1 MCVLYVVFSME
12 GIIPFCFKFTFFFV
26 YFLFVC
32 FFGICDLSKGR
43 KRGKKR
49 KREARDFRVPFGHM
63 GHRRRQETLVKKSLE
78 WSDFFFLS
86 LLSTPR
92 HGLLCGQEHVCQIMG
107 HTLILCKSWMGR

>member
-1 MCVLYVVFSME
+1 M
-12 GIIPFCFKFTFFFV
+12 FCTLFLV
-26 YFLFVC
+26 WRELFLFVLNLR
-32 FFGICDLSKGR
+32 FFCVFFCLFVFLGFVICQGKEEKEE
-43 KRGKKR
+43 KRR
-49 KREARDFRVPFGHM
+49 REARDFRVPFGHM

-86 LLSTPR
+86 LLSMPR

>member
-1 MCVLYVVFSME
+1 MKN
-12 GIIPFCFKFTFFFV
+12 I
-26 YFLFVC
+26 
-32 FFGICDLSKGR
+32 
-43 KRGKKR
+43 GKKCEKKEEKEEKR
-49 KREARDFRVPFGHM
+49 RREARDFRVPFGHM

-92 HGLLCGQEHVCQIMG
+92 HGLLCGQEHVCQIIG